1 MHPTI
6 TRGVLVVN
14 GGTYEH
20 RRVEFEYLA
29 SGECEYCALVLICEY
44 ALALR
49 AQNKHYQNRASTS
62 IVKKLPEY
70 DRKHAWPGAM

>member
-1 MHPTI
+1 M
-6 TRGVLVVN
+6 VVN

-20 RRVEFEYLA
+20 TRIDFEYLA

-49 AQNKHYQNRASTS
+49 ARNKQNQKQASN
-62 IVKKLPEY
+62 VKKLPEY
-70 DRKHAWPGAM
+70 DCKHAWPGAM